1 MAVRTYLKA
10 FVNVGFN
17 YHKPGRF
24 GLIFDTVHFLG
35 SDYLTRLRAY
45 AVGTLRLHKFHR
57 GDDDRAPHDHPWWF
71 ITFPFTSY
79 TERYWTA
86 EEEVARPQHPV
97 DAFFGLPAPAT
108 NPRLRWVAR
117 TRVVKAWRFHFR
129 PAKFRHFVIGRAD
142 GLKKPFWT
150 FVIAGFAS
158 NNWGFWRTPTEF
170 VPHKEW
176 DRE

>member
-1 MAVRTYLKA
+1 LALRTHLKA

-17 YHKPGRF
+17 YRKPGRF

-35 SDYLTRLRAY
+35 SDYLTRFVAY

-79 TERYWTA
+79 IERVWERY
-86 EEEVARPQHPV
+86 PQQVPGCMEW
-97 DAFFGLPAPAT
+97 FSYE
-108 NPRLRWVAR
+108 
-117 TRVVKAWRFHFR
+117 RVVKAWRFHFR

-142 GLKKPFWT
+142 GSTKPFWT
-150 FVIAGFAS
+150 LVITGYAR

-176 DRE
+176 DRA